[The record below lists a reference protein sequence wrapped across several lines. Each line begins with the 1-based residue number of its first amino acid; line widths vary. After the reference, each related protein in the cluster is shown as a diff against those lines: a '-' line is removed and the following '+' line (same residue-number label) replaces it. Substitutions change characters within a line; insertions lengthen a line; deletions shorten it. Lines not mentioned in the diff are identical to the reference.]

1 MSMFDKRKSNEP
13 EQPESAA
20 EPAPRPSRFPDAV
33 SGARDIAVIGN
44 TITIQGDVTGDESLV
59 IDGKVDGT
67 VRLKDHDLTVGKS
80 GLVAASVKAKVV
92 RVEGKVTGDLEGT
105 EKVVITKSGRVQG
118 NIVAPAVTLEDGAK
132 FKGSIDMDPGPA
144 AATAT
149 PAPQPLKSVTD
160 GEGGKISEASR
171 PGGAPTGKANNA

>member
-13 EQPESAA
+13 EQPSAAA
-20 EPAPRPSRFPDAV
+20 EPAARPSRFPDAV
-33 SGARDIAVIGN
+33 SSAREIAVIGK

-67 VRLKDHDLTVGKS
+67 VRLKNHDLTVGQT
-80 GLVAASVKAKVV
+80 GLVTASVKAKVV

-105 EKVVITKSGRVQG
+105 EKVVITKTGRVEG

-144 AATAT
+144 QTSAPKPLQSVADGKPEPAGKPEAAGNA
-149 PAPQPLKSVTD
+149 SV
-160 GEGGKISEASR
+160 EAVR
-171 PGGAPTGKANNA
+171 NG